1 MIETKPSTPQ
11 DAAGRVEMLAPTE
24 AVSGVDGASPIDS
37 ELSET
42 ALMTYPSVEPVTVPP
57 GPGESISAIAGG
69 LTLEVASAR
78 GKARK
83 MAKPGKALAEVKAEK
98 RHAKVKADK
107 EPSEVKPGKEQPAA
121 KSEQGL
127 SFAKPGKALAA
138 KDPESAESAVKPGA
152 TKSKSKPVKAKAK
165 AKPEKE
171 KIGFKL
177 KAVSRTGAKSGAAKA
192 DAAKD
197 AAPASLPAHAKKAAL
212 KGDRLKEGKVKGA
225 RKLAQKGA
233 KGGGL
238 QSESPFDLTDS
249 QWYLN
254 RELTWLEFNRRVL
267 HEAVDERTPLLERL
281 KFIAIVS
288 ANLDEFIMKRIGGLK
303 QQIGAGMHELT
314 LDGRTPRQQVI
325 ECHLSIR
332 EIHARKSEAFQEVR
346 ALLEQKGIVIESWD
360 TLIPKEKKFLREH
373 YYTNIYP
380 LLTPQS
386 IDPAHPFPFISNLSL
401 NLLVTLRYP
410 RAKEVSLAR
419 VKVPVGLGSPRF
431 IRVGKGDHF
440 IPLEDVMMNNLDMLF
455 PGMHIVACE
464 IFRVTRNAN
473 TEKDEEQ
480 ADDLM
485 AMIESEL
492 KERRF
497 APIVRLEI
505 GSGMEPLHRGRLAA
519 ELELDEENDVF
530 EEPGML
536 AMRDLFELSRLDY
549 PRMHDPAQHPIDHP
563 QLLTTRNI
571 FHTIRDAGQIL
582 LQHPYVSFS
591 TSIERFLR
599 EAANDP
605 KVRGIKMTLYRT
617 SSQSRIIEALLQAAQ
632 NGKQVAVV
640 VELKARFDEA
650 TNIRLAEEMEEAGIH
665 VTYGVVGLKTHCKVI
680 LVVRQDFSGLR
691 RYLHIGTG
699 NYHAETARVYS
710 DVGLLTCDE
719 TIGQDVT
726 ELFNYLT
733 TGFMARR
740 NYRALVPAPRFLK
753 KALLAKIERE
763 MALHAESGGGLIQF
777 KMNALED
784 GDIVKALYR
793 ASMAGVRIDLYVRD
807 TCRLRPGIPGLS
819 EQIRVVSIVGRF
831 LEHARIY
838 YFRNGGAGEYFI
850 SSADAMK
857 RNLEARVEILCPVSA
872 PELTRELRQVFD
884 TYEADHRSA
893 WDMQPDGSYLQRR
906 PAEGESGAG
915 THQMLIALAERRLKE
930 SLKEKK
936 KLPQR

>member
-1 MIETKPSTPQ
+1 MIETKSFNPQDTHRTLNFISEQIDMASSTAGSLDATPQ
-11 DAAGRVEMLAPTE
+11 HVDPIVVTYEIGEPSSSGPKPAGMTGDSAGSLGSKIDTTKGVKRKVVKSKTE
-24 AVSGVDGASPIDS
+24 QGKTSNPKTVKSKNAKEITGKPK
-37 ELSET
+37 
-42 ALMTYPSVEPVTVPP
+42 ALQKH
-57 GPGESISAIAGG
+57 A
-69 LTLEVASAR
+69 LTL
-78 GKARK
+78 
-83 MAKPGKALAEVKAEK
+83 
-98 RHAKVKADK
+98 
-107 EPSEVKPGKEQPAA
+107 
-121 KSEQGL
+121 
-127 SFAKPGKALAA
+127 
-138 KDPESAESAVKPGA
+138 
-152 TKSKSKPVKAKAK
+152 
-165 AKPEKE
+165 
-171 KIGFKL
+171 
-177 KAVSRTGAKSGAAKA
+177 
-192 DAAKD
+192 
-197 AAPASLPAHAKKAAL
+197 
-212 KGDRLKEGKVKGA
+212 VKG
-225 RKLAQKGA
+225 GA
-233 KGGGL
+233 PQPENL
-238 QSESPFDLTDS
+238 LDLNDS

-267 HEAVDERTPLLERL
+267 HEAVDERTPLLECL

-288 ANLDEFIMKRIGGLK
+288 ANIDEFVMKRIGGLK
-303 QQIGAGMHELT
+303 QQIGAGMRDLT
-314 LDGRTPRQQVI
+314 LDGRTPRQQVL
-325 ECHLSIR
+325 ECHASIR
-332 EIHARKSEAFQEVR
+332 EIHARKRNAFHEVR
-346 ALLEQKGIVIESWD
+346 ALLEQKGIVIESYAS
-360 TLIPKEKKFLREH
+360 LMPKEKKILREH

-410 RAKEVSLAR
+410 KAREVSLAR

-505 GSGMEPLHRGRLAA
+505 GSGMDPLHRGRLAA
-519 ELELDEENDVF
+519 ELELNEDNDVF
-530 EEPGML
+530 EVPGML
-536 AMRDLFELSRLDY
+536 AMRDLFELARLDY
-549 PRMHDPAQHPIDHP
+549 PRLHDQAHHPIDHP
-563 QLLTTRNI
+563 LLLTTRNI
-571 FHTIRDAGQIL
+571 FHTIRDAGAIL

-617 SSQSRIIEALLQAAQ
+617 SSQSRIIDALLQAAQ

-650 TNIRLAEEMEEAGIH
+650 ANIRLAEQMEEAGIH

-680 LVVRQDFSGLR
+680 LVVRQDYAGLK
-691 RYLHIGTG
+691 RYVHIGTG
-699 NYHAETARVYS
+699 NYNAETARIYS

-719 TIGQDVT
+719 TIGQDAT

-753 KALLAKIERE
+753 KALLSKIDRE
-763 MALHAESGGGLIQF
+763 IGLHAEVGGGLIQF
-777 KMNALED
+777 KTNALED

-793 ASMAGVRIDLYVRD
+793 ASMAGVQVMLYVRD

-819 EQIRVVSIVGRF
+819 ENIRVVSIVGRF

-838 YFRNGGAGEYFI
+838 YFRNGGAEEYFI

-857 RNLEARVEILCPVSA
+857 RNLEARVEILCPVTA
-872 PELTRELRQVFD
+872 PALTRELRQIFD
-884 TYEADHRSA
+884 SYDADRRSA
-893 WDMQPDGSYLQRR
+893 WDMHSDGSYLQRC
-906 PAEGESGAG
+906 PSEGESSEG
-915 THQMLIALAERRLKE
+915 THQMLITQAERRLKE
-930 SLKEKK
+930 SPKGKR
-936 KLPQR
+936 KLPRH